1 MNINE
6 KFIINLQGK
15 TFVTYEGLLDL
26 AHQKNLKSLE
36 VELIQIPT
44 EENNMTA
51 ICRATATTENET
63 YTDLGDASPQ
73 SVNSSI
79 VPHLIR
85 MASTRA
91 KARVLRDLTNIGM
104 TAIEELAIDDEVNEE
119 DQPYLVPGLEP
130 PTKRQLE
137 TLKRLAEE
145 LNTSINYDNLTKKS
159 AGALISRMLEEVKNV
174 GRS

>member
-15 TFVTYEGLLDL
+15 SYVTYEGLLDL
-26 AHQKNLKSLE
+26 AHQKNLRSIE

-44 EENNMTA
+44 NENNMTA
-51 ICRATATTENET
+51 ICKATAKTDNGI
-63 YTDLGDASPQ
+63 YTDLGDANPQ
-73 SVNSSI
+73 SVNSTI

-91 KARVLRDLTNIGM
+91 KARVLRDLTNVGM
-104 TAIEELAIDDEVNEE
+104 TSIEELSLEDTTNERE
-119 DQPYLVPGLEP
+119 EYYSTQQLEP

-137 TLKRLAEE
+137 TIKKLSEE
-145 LNTSINYDNLTKKS
+145 LNTPIDYENLTKKT
-159 AGALISRMLEEVKNV
+159 AGNLISRMLGEVKKT
-174 GRS
+174 

>member
-1 MNINE
+1 MSINE

-15 TFVTYEGLLDL
+15 SYVTYEGLLDL
-26 AHQKNLKSLE
+26 AHQNNLKSLQ

-44 EENNMTA
+44 KDNNMTA

-63 YTDLGDASPQ
+63 YMDIGDASPQ
-73 SVNSSI
+73 SVNSAL

-91 KARVLRDLTNIGM
+91 KARALRDLTNVGM
-104 TAIEELAIDDEVNEE
+104 TAVEELSLNENVSE
-119 DQPYLVPGLEP
+119 SEETYTPQAEEP

-137 TLKRLAEE
+137 TIKKLAGE
-145 LNTSINYDNLTKKS
+145 LNIPVNYEDLTKKS
-159 AGALISRMLEEVKNV
+159 AGNLISKMLEEIKKP
-174 GRS
+174 